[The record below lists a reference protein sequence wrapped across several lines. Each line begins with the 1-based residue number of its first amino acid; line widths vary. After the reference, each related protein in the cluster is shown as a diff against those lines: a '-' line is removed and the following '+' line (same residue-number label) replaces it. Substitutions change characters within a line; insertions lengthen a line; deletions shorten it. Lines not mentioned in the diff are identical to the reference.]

1 MYIVQ
6 KVINNINLLKAT
18 STLTTLVVSLNPLK
32 FYIALSMTILENYIL
47 FKKKK
52 KVIPLPFGIHNQI
65 RFHSFCSSLGPSI

>member
-52 KVIPLPFGIHNQI
+52 
-65 RFHSFCSSLGPSI
+65 RSFLCHLEFTTRLDFILSAHL